1 MDKLNRLLP
10 KEFFNR
16 LLFEGKSHFPYDT
29 LRYEWENHRLIG
41 SLAQTDTFYL
51 RLPLDSQWNPET
63 QTLEEHHQPIF
74 LVLVQSGYAAV
85 GSVIDGRIHEHK
97 ALTAYMVRQ
106 KQGKSQ
112 IKYLKTKGK
121 SKAGSRVRLASAN
134 QFFED
139 IKEKVAQYEAQGSP
153 FRIAISCPA
162 LLIPYLF
169 DESSDAPIRK
179 KDGRLF
185 WIPRHI
191 HTPNFEV
198 LKDTSQYLHKLEIHC
213 EAKHEDFIQAF
224 FQKS

>member
-1 MDKLNRLLP
+1 MHRLLP
-10 KEFFNR
+10 KEFLNS
-16 LLFEGKSHFPYDT
+16 LLSQGQNLFPYDT
-29 LRYEWENHRLIG
+29 LRYEWEGHRLIG
-41 SLAQTDTFYL
+41 SEKHTDTFSL
-51 RLPLDSQWNPET
+51 RLPLDSQWN
-63 QTLEEHHQPIF
+63 LEAQSLEPHHQPFFI
-74 LVLVQSGYAAV
+74 VLVQSGYAAV
-85 GSVIDGRIHEHK
+85 GSVIDGKIHEHK

-139 IKEKVAQYEAQGSP
+139 IKGKVTQYATENSP

-169 DESSDAPIRK
+169 EDEADAVFRK
-179 KDGRLF
+179 KDERLF

-191 HTPNFEV
+191 HTPNFDV
-198 LKDTSQYLHKLEIHC
+198 LKDTSQYLHKMEIQC
-213 EAKHEDFIQAF
+213 AAQHEGFIQSL
-224 FQKS
+224 FQEKG